1 MPGMPGVPVGAPA
14 TLRASI
20 PFRHCREISRL
31 CQFLSVDTEGSRNS
45 ARSRHVRSSTGGP
58 SQEGTMA
65 EQKEIRRYPRYKG
78 VKPVPVAWM
87 QGTQK
92 AVAKAENLSLG
103 GLFIGTPTPPPVGAL
118 VQLLFHTPEGEVRV
132 RATVRNVKPGK
143 GMGLAITS
151 MDQDHRARL
160 SRWLQILAKQRDV
173 AEPVAA
179 I

>member
-1 MPGMPGVPVGAPA
+1 
-14 TLRASI
+14 
-20 PFRHCREISRL
+20 
-31 CQFLSVDTEGSRNS
+31 
-45 ARSRHVRSSTGGP
+45 
-58 SQEGTMA
+58 MA
-65 EQKEIRRYPRYKG
+65 EQKEEIRRYPRYKG
-78 VKPVPVAWM
+78 IKPVPVAWM

-103 GLFIGTPTPPPVGAL
+103 GLFIGTATPPPIGAL
-118 VQLLFHTPEGEVRV
+118 VLLLFHTPEGEVRV

-160 SRWLQILAKQRDV
+160 SRWLQTLAKQAEA

-179 I
+179 G